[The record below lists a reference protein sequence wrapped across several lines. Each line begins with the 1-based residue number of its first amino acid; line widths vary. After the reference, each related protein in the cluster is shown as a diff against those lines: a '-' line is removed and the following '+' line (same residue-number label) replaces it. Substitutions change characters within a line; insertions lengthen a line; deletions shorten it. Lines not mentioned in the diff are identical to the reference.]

1 MEREKDKESSNIILD
16 EEEQKKQDKKKNF
29 LEALDTYYK
38 LKLKYD
44 EGIEKERN
52 RIMKLPELSW
62 KEKRFQ
68 YKKYRPKCVNCSRP
82 VGTLFSVKVDK
93 DQDKY
98 ATALCGDRENPCP
111 LNIKISLGQV
121 FNLEEDIQKD
131 QLEISEHKKEII
143 VDKNDL
149 LFGYIDSKTAVGKFD
164 EIKEKMT
171 NLINTSEF
179 YMQFYTNI
187 IDNPEKKAKL
197 EQIQGQ
203 IYTNIEN
210 TRRLIREFEKTN
222 NLQLVNDVV
231 ENYKNDMIPRLK
243 ELMDYKY
250 AYSNVE
256 YFDDKFHLIQK
267 KYTIEE
273 VEIDLG
279 TVEQSVIMMRTGMKQ
294 EKKQEKNSVK
304 INRPRLMA
312 PEGHSDI
319 EMDSEEELELKTKPK
334 TEVESESE
342 SDKESDKE
350 SESGSDSED
359 EDRVKLKIS
368 TEEMP
373 VKVDMELEKE

>member
-82 VGTLFSVKVDK
+82 VGSLFSVKVDK

-98 ATALCGDRENPCP
+98 ATVLCGDRENPCP

-121 FNLEEDIQKD
+121 FNLEEDLQKD
-131 QLEISEHKKEII
+131 QHEISEHKKEII

-171 NLINTSEF
+171 NLINNSEY

-197 EQIQGQ
+197 GQIQGQ

-210 TRRLIREFEKTN
+210 SRRLIAEFEKTN

-231 ENYKNDMIPRLK
+231 ENYKNTMIPSLK

-273 VEIDLG
+273 VELDIG
-279 TVEQSVIMMRTGMKQ
+279 TVEQSVIMMRTGLKQ
-294 EKKQEKNSVK
+294 EKKREKNPVK
-304 INRPRLMA
+304 INRPMLMGR
-312 PEGHSDI
+312 EGHSDI
-319 EMDSEEELELKTKPK
+319 ELDSEEELKLKTKPNP
-334 TEVESESE
+334 EIESNSDSDSE
-342 SDKESDKE
+342 P
-350 SESGSDSED
+350 ESGSESED
-359 EDRVKLKIS
+359 EDRINLKIS